1 MFYFIFFFSISNL
14 VRCYKSKH
22 YTFESS
28 KNNNINTFVF
38 FTRTE
43 VEMRKLV
50 CCIASV
56 LLPMTSRLALTVS
69 CAAVA
74 VESQVRSF
82 QTSPHTYKVMSRLS
96 NPSLKIKWNSLL
108 NKKIFISV
116 QILFDFCRTL
126 LNLFLNNT
134 ENLGHYMTT
143 SKKVIENM
151 YS

>member
-1 MFYFIFFFSISNL
+1 MFYFFFFSVFRTLSHVTNQSI
-14 VRCYKSKH
+14 
-22 YTFESS
+22 TPFESS

-50 CCIASV
+50 CSIAAV

-116 QILFDFCRTL
+116 QILFNFCRTL

-134 ENLGHYMTT
+134 ENLGHYVTT